1 MNERKRILNR
11 IEELNLERCETCS
24 ADNLTTASILCP
36 CPAAVEIRSLGD
48 QLLMHRSSRRS
59 EPETDCRHL
68 IKRFSE
74 NMTVDVYRQLR
85 EQNYSIMRIATEA
98 KIPKTRLHKWRQEN
112 GFVHSEEK
120 SERPMRPQKHKTND
134 PEYKKYLRIAEQ
146 NGISRMTFYHR
157 VRISNWDYEKAATE
171 TVQRQVHKQKVKA

>member
-1 MNERKRILNR
+1 MNERQRLLNR
-11 IEELNLERCETCS
+11 IDHLELERCPKCHKHNYNAIDTHCQ
-24 ADNLTTASILCP
+24 
-36 CPAAVEIRSLGD
+36 CPAAVEIRNLGD
-48 QLLMHRSSRRS
+48 QLLKQRSSRRS

-112 GFVHSEEK
+112 GFVHNEK
-120 SERPMRPQKHKTND
+120 TAVRPEIGKTRNRND
-134 PEYKKYLRIAEQ
+134 LEYKKHMKIAVQ
-146 NGISRMTFYHR
+146 NGISRMAFYSR
-157 VRISNWDYEKAATE
+157 VCISGWDYEKAATE
-171 TVQRQVHKQKVKA
+171 AVQRQVHKRKVKA